1 MSLNALIAVLALLA
15 VIGMTAVLRQ
25 LIHLALV
32 LAENR
37 RSPAE
42 RRSRRTH
49 SA

>member
-1 MSLNALIAVLALLA
+1 MSLNALIAILALLA

-25 LIHLALV
+25 LIQLALV

-37 RSPAE
+37 RSPTE
-42 RRSRRTH
+42 RPGQRTH